1 MMKELLTLWLN
12 KPVVKPTVEEVEV
25 QVWAFVVK
33 AITIMVLG
41 IAFGV
46 LYAVAF
52 VPEEEA
58 LAPIDAVFLEILKAI
73 AFMGVGTMGVSLV
86 VKPAQQLHKL
96 LSVKKKLKENK
107 HELERTFHIRR
118 SDIL

>member
-1 MMKELLTLWLN
+1 MKELLLAWLS
-12 KPVVKPTVEEVEV
+12 KPKDKPTVEEVEV
-25 QVWAFVVK
+25 QVWAFVVR

-52 VPEEEA
+52 VPEDKE

-73 AFMGVGTMGVSLV
+73 AFMGVGTMGGISGRKATNAIAKAIVGEQDES
-86 VKPAQQLHKL
+86 K
-96 LSVKKKLKENK
+96 
-107 HELERTFHIRR
+107 
-118 SDIL
+118 